1 MKGLCYEIHV
11 QLLVN
16 PKPLTE
22 KWQQHLRK
30 DRIKLSVN
38 KQRRGVSIST
48 DETSQPSCSD
58 KLATFFGLKEAT
70 TFNSVVNKK
79 YIMKPK

>member
-1 MKGLCYEIHV
+1 MKELCYEI
-11 QLLVN
+11 QGQPLVN
-16 PKPLTE
+16 PKPLIE
-22 KWQQHLRK
+22 NWQQHLRK
-30 DRIKLSVN
+30 NRIKLSVN

-48 DETSQPSCSD
+48 DETSQLPCSD

-79 YIMKPK
+79 YIMKPE